1 VSWIET
7 AEMAV
12 LWSGGEAFPEWAV
25 ADGDDGLVE
34 DGSDEFEPEPLDCS
48 IRDLERSQGVMDVVT

>member
-1 VSWIET
+1 MSRIET

-25 ADGDDGLVE
+25 AEGDDGLVE
-34 DGSDEFEPEPLDCS
+34 EEPDELELGPLVCP
-48 IRDLERSQGVMDVVT
+48 IKDLTEAKELWT